1 MPRSLRSDDPS
12 GAAPPAPA
20 GRGRVIVTAD
30 DLGASSSVNAAI
42 ARAHREGILTAAS
55 LMVTGDAAGEAVA
68 LARAHPTLAV
78 GLHLVLADA
87 RPALPARE
95 LPHLVG
101 ADGRLERDPA
111 RAGLRLAA
119 SAAARRELARELAA
133 QFERFAATGL
143 PLSHVDGHHHL
154 HLHPAAFPLVA
165 ELAAR
170 AGARGIRLPWEGL
183 PALADARPRRAA
195 LDGAVLGA
203 LALRWRG
210 VARRLGLRFADR
222 VHGIVRSG
230 AMEPAYLLAL
240 ASRLPAGTT
249 ELFLHPST
257 EPGPPRGPNPGDL
270 AALLDP
276 AVRAAL
282 AARGLALGTWAP
294 PEAPSP

>member
-1 MPRSLRSDDPS
+1 MNQPLRA
-12 GAAPPAPA
+12 GAPA
-20 GRGRVIVTAD
+20 ASSPTLPTGGRVIVTAD
-30 DLGASSSVNAAI
+30 DLGASSAVNAAV
-42 ARAHREGILTAAS
+42 ARAHRDGILTSAS
-55 LMVTGDAAGEAVA
+55 LMVTGAASEEAIA
-68 LARAHPTLAV
+68 LARRTPALAV
-78 GLHLVLADA
+78 GLHLALADA
-87 RPALPARE
+87 RPALPPRD

-111 RAGLRLAA
+111 RAGRRLAA

-133 QFERFAATGL
+133 QFEWFAATGL

-154 HLHPAAFPLVA
+154 HLHPAAFPIVA

-170 AGARGIRLPWEGL
+170 AGARAVRLPWEGFT
-183 PALADARPRRAA
+183 ALGEARPLGAA

-203 LALRWRG
+203 LALAWRG
-210 VARRLGLRFADR
+210 AARRHHLRFADR

-230 AMEPAYLLAL
+230 AMDAAYLLAL
-240 ASRLPAGTT
+240 VPRLPAGTT

-257 EPGPPRGPNPGDL
+257 GPAAPGAERGPNAGDL

-282 AARGLALGTWAP
+282 AARGIALTTWVA
-294 PEAPSP
+294 PEAP